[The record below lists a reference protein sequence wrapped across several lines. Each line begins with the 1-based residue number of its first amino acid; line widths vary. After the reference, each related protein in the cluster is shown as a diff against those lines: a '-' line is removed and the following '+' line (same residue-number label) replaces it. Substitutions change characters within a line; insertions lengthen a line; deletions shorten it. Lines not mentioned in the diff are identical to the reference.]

1 MSPFSSFVQ
10 NERIAEPVTENGN
23 ILPEIKTIP
32 SENGNLS
39 EPQDKDVVSEG
50 FGAVGVY
57 DQWVSPPI
65 SGPRPKSRYEVV
77 FVLQSLLSILILI
90 FLISLPQ
97 ILLLLPQHGAAV
109 IDDKMYI
116 FGGNHNGRYLSDLQ
130 VGELY
135 AQGGL

>member
-1 MSPFSSFVQ
+1 MSPTSSFVQ
-10 NERIAEPVTENGN
+10 NETITEPVTENGN
-23 ILPEIKTIP
+23 VLPEIKTIP
-32 SENGNLS
+32 AEKGSLS

-50 FGAVGVY
+50 SGAVGVY

-65 SGPRPKSRYEVV
+65 SGPRPKPRYEVV
-77 FVLQSLLSILILI
+77 FVLHSLIFNLILIL
-90 FLISLPQ
+90 LNA
-97 ILLLLPQHGAAV
+97 LLQFFHLLSQHGAAV

-130 VGELY
+130 VGELS

>member
-1 MSPFSSFVQ
+1 MSPISSFVQ
-10 NERIAEPVTENGN
+10 NETIAEPVTENGN
-23 ILPEIKTIP
+23 VLPEIKTIP
-32 SENGNLS
+32 AENGNMS

-77 FVLQSLLSILILI
+77 FVLHSLLLII

-97 ILLLLPQHGAAV
+97 ILHLLSQHGAAV

-130 VGELY
+130 VGELS